1 MAALLITALRT
12 AALNHHASDLLCAG
26 SLRATRPD
34 PPRTPFVLRD
44 VMAHSTRK
52 AHTRDV
58 AGGVTRERDVG
69 SETDGRCPYYARLFF
84 YFTAAF
90 RQWRTLRVGAD
101 RQRRGMKK

>member
-1 MAALLITALRT
+1 MRDRYA
-12 AALNHHASDLLCAG
+12 
-26 SLRATRPD
+26 
-34 PPRTPFVLRD
+34 PRTLFVLRD
-44 VMAHSTRK
+44 VMAHSTRE

-69 SETDGRCPYYARLFF
+69 SETGGRCPYYARLFF

-101 RQRRGMKK
+101 RHKCEFLGEESQRCLGA